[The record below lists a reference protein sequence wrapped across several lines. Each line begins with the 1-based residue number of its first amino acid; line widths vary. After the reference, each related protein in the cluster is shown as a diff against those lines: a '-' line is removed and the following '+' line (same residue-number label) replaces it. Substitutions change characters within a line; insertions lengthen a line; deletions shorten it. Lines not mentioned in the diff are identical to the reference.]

1 MNDKNRQRH
10 IAYEVLV
17 ILGQLA
23 LLTYITRL
31 WPILLLVILGIFI
44 AALRLLFLSSQK
56 VEPVRPLPTLPPP
69 RQPPTEKDLQSAAY
83 TIIQCRITQI
93 LSTKFPEAR
102 WVWENP
108 RAMEDILAGNPTY
121 VLLNRAGGYRRGRV
135 VIQQFQVVDIVFD
148 EKQPTPSPS
157 TPVPASDLHPARNPA
172 PPAPVPEDDEEP
184 MPENFGPLAFNWV
197 ESHVIDLNE
206 QCNEAVA
213 EGLSEY
219 LIPAQELPVTES
231 WDAIC
236 EALIRSDF
244 RGAHCCDE
252 GIIIEIE
259 Q

>member
-1 MNDKNRQRH
+1 MNDKKRQRH

-56 VEPVRPLPTLPPP
+56 VEPVKPLLTLPPP
-69 RQPPTEKDLQSAAY
+69 QQPPTEKDLHSAAY

-93 LSTKFPEAR
+93 LKTKFPKAR
-102 WVWENP
+102 WVLENP
-108 RAMEDILAGNPTY
+108 RAMEDVLASNSVY

-135 VIQQFQVVDIVFD
+135 VMQQFQVVDVVFD
-148 EKQPTPSPS
+148 EKEPEPMPSTSSSVPQPNPVPRPTPPL
-157 TPVPASDLHPARNPA
+157 PEL
-172 PPAPVPEDDEEP
+172 EDDEEP

-244 RGAHCCDE
+244 RGAHYCDE

>member
-1 MNDKNRQRH
+1 
-10 IAYEVLV
+10 
-17 ILGQLA
+17 
-23 LLTYITRL
+23 
-31 WPILLLVILGIFI
+31 
-44 AALRLLFLSSQK
+44 
-56 VEPVRPLPTLPPP
+56 
-69 RQPPTEKDLQSAAY
+69 
-83 TIIQCRITQI
+83 
-93 LSTKFPEAR
+93 
-102 WVWENP
+102 
-108 RAMEDILAGNPTY
+108 MEDILAGNPTY

-148 EKQPTPSPS
+148 EKQPTPTPS
-157 TPVPASDLHPARNPA
+157 TPVPAPDPDPARNPA
-172 PPAPVPEDDEEP
+172 PPALVPEDDEEP

-236 EALIRSDF
+236 EALIHSDF

>member
-1 MNDKNRQRH
+1 
-10 IAYEVLV
+10 
-17 ILGQLA
+17 
-23 LLTYITRL
+23 
-31 WPILLLVILGIFI
+31 
-44 AALRLLFLSSQK
+44 
-56 VEPVRPLPTLPPP
+56 
-69 RQPPTEKDLQSAAY
+69 
-83 TIIQCRITQI
+83 
-93 LSTKFPEAR
+93 
-102 WVWENP
+102 
-108 RAMEDILAGNPTY
+108 
-121 VLLNRAGGYRRGRV
+121 
-135 VIQQFQVVDIVFD
+135 
-148 EKQPTPSPS
+148 
-157 TPVPASDLHPARNPA
+157 
-172 PPAPVPEDDEEP
+172 

-236 EALIRSDF
+236 EALIHCDF

>member
-31 WPILLLVILGIFI
+31 WPILLLIILGIFV

-56 VEPVRPLPTLPPP
+56 VEPVRPLLTLPPP
-69 RQPPTEKDLQSAAY
+69 HQPPTEKDLQSAAY
-83 TIIQCRITQI
+83 TIVQCRITQI
-93 LSTKFPEAR
+93 LSAKFPEAR

-121 VLLNRAGGYRRGRV
+121 V
-135 VIQQFQVVDIVFD
+135 
-148 EKQPTPSPS
+148 
-157 TPVPASDLHPARNPA
+157 PAPDPDPARNPA
-172 PPAPVPEDDEEP
+172 PPALVPEDDEEP

-236 EALIRSDF
+236 EALIHSDF

>member
-1 MNDKNRQRH
+1 MCVNEDKILRMKDLIKALTEAD
-10 IAYEVLV
+10 IAYYRDDDPVMSDREYDQLTDELLKLEAETGLVISGSPTQKVSGEVLEE
-17 ILGQLA
+17 
-23 LLTYITRL
+23 LTSVRHTK
-31 WPILLLVILGIFI
+31 PM
-44 AALRLLFLSSQK
+44 LSAK
-56 VEPVRPLPTLPPP
+56 KT
-69 RQPPTEKDLQSAAY
+69 
-83 TIIQCRITQI
+83 
-93 LSTKFPEAR
+93 
-102 WVWENP
+102 
-108 RAMEDILAGNPTY
+108 NPTY

-135 VIQQFQVVDIVFD
+135 VMQQFQVVDIVFD
-148 EKQPTPSPS
+148 EKQPTPTPS
-157 TPVPASDLHPARNPA
+157 TPVPAPDPDPARNPA
-172 PPAPVPEDDEEP
+172 PPALVPEDDEEP

-236 EALIRSDF
+236 EALIHSDF

>member
-31 WPILLLVILGIFI
+31 WPILLLVILGIFV

-56 VEPVRPLPTLPPP
+56 VEPVRPLPTLSPP

-83 TIIQCRITQI
+83 TIIQCRVTQI
-93 LSTKFPEAR
+93 LRAKFPEVR

-148 EKQPTPSPS
+148 EKQPTPTPS
-157 TPVPASDLHPARNPA
+157 TPVPAPDPNPARNPA

-236 EALIRSDF
+236 EALIHRDF